1 MLYFIWNET
10 TYIFQDIN
18 KEGNYRKIRQVQLM
32 TIRKLVLELE
42 KTRLDYRKRLERYA
56 DYLKR
61 FTD

>member
-1 MLYFIWNET
+1 MM
-10 TYIFQDIN
+10 YIFQDIN

>member
-1 MLYFIWNET
+1 MLYFIWNEMM
-10 TYIFQDIN
+10 YIFQDIN